1 MYYINRKVDEK
12 WEVVDTEEG
21 VSELY
26 TSNELKEYLDQGV
39 HINGAIKVNNE
50 FSFTF
55 VGDIINLT
63 KQDMTKNKL
72 LHGTCTGIAGFDLEF
87 RDNDIIALPLKP
99 SYVDYIKGR
108 TDGSVYIIQL
118 PEIVTELS
126 DKFLSVVIDYN
137 NWFFSSSASEPRFYL
152 ELPSSV
158 TDLCCDNIGNWVNL
172 EIIHFNGVLRK
183 LYRRDAEFF
192 SATSIF
198 KFLGEGEDTLHIKE
212 FGSKTL
218 DLQIKSLLRLPDV
231 EVLSS
236 DCFVASAFR
245 DIFEFYLGTSISY
258 IGNFHFNVPEMYCI
272 DTCEYVLFDSNL
284 MELANIVYLP
294 DNCNLS
300 VLDLSDTSS
309 KGCYSSYIFV
319 LSRSEYERLS
329 GVFADAKINE
339 RSTVGIICY
348 ENEDELKFIQRYI
361 RLVMDE
367 VDEYFETKLT
377 KNSLGKVN
385 ELKLCKWSL

>member
-26 TSNELKEYLDQGV
+26 TSNELKEYLNQGLY
-39 HINGAIKVNNE
+39 INGAIKIDDE
-50 FSFTF
+50 FSFTP
-55 VGDIINLT
+55 VGGIINLT
-63 KQDMTKNKL
+63 KRDMTKNKL

-87 RDNDIIALPLKP
+87 RDNDIIVLPLKP

-118 PEIVTELS
+118 PEIVTEVS
-126 DKFLSVVIDYN
+126 DKFLSELIDYN
-137 NWFFSSSASEPRFYL
+137 TWDLSSELRFYL

-158 TDLCCDNIGNWVNL
+158 TDLCCDGIWKWINL
-172 EIIHFNGVLRK
+172 EGIHFNGVLRS
-183 LYRRDAEFF
+183 LYRKDAELF
-192 SATSIF
+192 SDISIS
-198 KFLGEGEDTLHIKE
+198 KFLFKDDDTLHIRE
-212 FGSKTL
+212 FGSGTL
-218 DLQIKSLLRLPDV
+218 DLLYKLVLRLPDV
-231 EVLSS
+231 EVLNSG
-236 DCFVASAFR
+236 CFVVGAFNN
-245 DIFEFYLGTSISY
+245 IVEFYLGASITY
-258 IGNFHFNVPEMYCI
+258 IGNFHFNVPEIYYL
-272 DTCEYVLFDSNL
+272 DKKGYGLDESSL
-284 MELANIVYLP
+284 MKFANIVYLT

-300 VLDLSDTSS
+300 TLDLSCENSS
-309 KGCYSSYIFV
+309 GYYSSYIFV

-329 GVFADAKINE
+329 GIFADSKINE
-339 RSTVGIICY
+339 RSTVGVLCY
-348 ENEDELKFIQRYI
+348 ENEDELKFIQSYI

-377 KNSLGKVN
+377 KGSLGKVN